1 MELQHVLQS
10 IGSIADLPGL
20 ITRLGHRAKL
30 EPIPHSA
37 WNKPGSRTFD
47 LTLVG
52 QTTDLPWF
60 AINSTQPGRDAVL
73 LARRIARR
81 GKLAVV
87 LALDSQGRQLGISVA
102 FGRAPGLR
110 VSLSTPD
117 AESLASLARLAGTPE
132 GGALAFAARAADALS
147 TEPVGR
153 RFFREFKGTLDRMAA
168 ALPEP
173 MPRADRHAVV
183 LLQLT
188 RVLFLYFI
196 QSKGWLGQR
205 NQFLAEEVDR
215 CLSRG
220 CRIHRDFL
228 RPLFFGTL
236 NQPGPDRSR
245 MARQFGAIPFLNGGL
260 FEPHVLERRYR
271 ADIPNPLWCDA
282 FDRLFERFHFT
293 VSEGTKPGSVAPDM
307 LGHVFEGVMDPDDR
321 RASGTFYTPAALVER
336 LVDAALTVVLAIRMG
351 CSEQEAERRLI
362 EQDPAAAR
370 VLDGITVLD
379 PAVGSGAF
387 LLGTLHR
394 LSVTGK
400 PSGHAERKR
409 RVLQQSLFGVDRN
422 AAAVRLAELR
432 LWLSVIA
439 DDPSNSAHAVR
450 PLPNLDCLIRQGDSL
465 FDPGGLDL
473 LSAASRQDPALIT
486 EISQVRKQVIGA
498 TGPQKRSWVRQLRQ
512 LEVRAL
518 GSSLCQA
525 EVQRSGVI
533 AGYLQLARA
542 PDLFGRQRGL
552 DRELCTG
559 LSQERAALRRLREAR
574 RRLSRQE
581 EVPWF
586 HYRSAFA
593 DVFAQGGFDLV
604 IGNPPWLRSEAIPHS
619 TRRQIAARYRWW
631 KCRGV
636 GYGKSPDL
644 AIAFLERAFDLARP
658 RGIVAMLV
666 PAKIATAGYGAE
678 ARHALASSTTLHVLA
693 NVTGTREAAFDA
705 TVYPLALIAGNA
717 TPSLNQLVR
726 TNLSYDTG
734 DRLEQ
739 TELRGGAP
747 WILKHS
753 GVQAVLV
760 DLEQQQ
766 THLAENVTCH
776 LGVKTGLNQVFLDPP
791 ADIEPMLLRWALRGR
806 DVRPFRCCPKL
817 RLLWTHDALG
827 HPLSRLPPR
836 AQAHLNQHADALRSR
851 RDFQREPFW
860 MVFRAVPAVAR
871 YRVVWSDLSRQLKAA
886 ALTTRN
892 DSQCIPLNTC
902 YVAPVASALQAHA
915 LAAWLNSTWIRAV
928 AMLSAVPAA
937 VGFFRFNAGV
947 VTALPLP
954 PAALAD
960 RNLAQLA
967 LQGRAGHPVET
978 EIDALVAHHLSLPER
993 AHRALRD
1000 ALGPCPIDHR

>member
-20 ITRLGHRAKL
+20 IARLGHSARL
-30 EPIPHSA
+30 EPIPLSA

-47 LTLVG
+47 ITLVG
-52 QTTDLPWF
+52 QTAGLPWF
-60 AINSTQPGRDAVL
+60 AITSTQPERDAVL

-81 GKLAVV
+81 GKLAIV
-87 LALDSQGRQLGISVA
+87 LALDSQGRQLGMSVA

-117 AESLASLARLAGTPE
+117 AETLASLARLAGTPE
-132 GGALAFAARAADALS
+132 GGTLAFAARAAEALS
-147 TEPVGR
+147 AEPVGR

-168 ALPEP
+168 AFPEP
-173 MPRADRHAVV
+173 MPRADRHALV

-220 CRIHRDFL
+220 RRIHRDFL

-236 NQPGPDRSR
+236 NQPWPDRSR
-245 MARQFGAIPFLNGGL
+245 MARQFGAIPFLKGGL
-260 FEPHVLERRYR
+260 FEPHGLERRYR

-293 VSEGTKPGSVAPDM
+293 VSEGTKPGCVAPDM

-321 RASGTFYTPAALVER
+321 RTSGTFYTPAALVER
-336 LVDAALTVVLAIRMG
+336 LVDAALTVVLAIRMR

-362 EQDPAAAR
+362 EQDPAAAL

-394 LSVTGK
+394 LSITGK
-400 PSGHAERKR
+400 PSNHAGRKR
-409 RVLQQSLFGVDRN
+409 RVLQQSLYGVDRN

-465 FDPGGLDL
+465 VDPHGLDL
-473 LSAASRQDPALIT
+473 LSAGSRQDPALIT
-486 EISQVRKQVIGA
+486 QISRIRKQVIGA
-498 TGPQKRSWVRQLRQ
+498 TGTKKRSWVRQLRQ

-518 GSSLCQA
+518 GISLYQA
-525 EVQRSGVI
+525 EEQRRVVI
-533 AGYLQLARA
+533 TGYLQLARA
-542 PDLFGRQRGL
+542 PDLFGRPRGL
-552 DRELCTG
+552 DREVRAG
-559 LSQERAALRRLREAR
+559 VSQERAALRRLRQAR
-574 RRLSRQE
+574 RRLSRQG

-604 IGNPPWLRSEAIPHS
+604 IGNPPWLRSEAIPPGA
-619 TRRQIAARYRWW
+619 RGQIAARYRWW
-631 KCRGV
+631 KSRGV
-636 GYGKSPDL
+636 SYGKAPDL
-644 AIAFLERAFDLARP
+644 AIAFLERAFELARP
-658 RGIVAMLV
+658 RGTVAMLV
-666 PAKIATAGYGAE
+666 PAKIATAGYGAV
-678 ARHALASSTTLHVLA
+678 ARHALASSMTLHVLA
-693 NVTGTREAAFDA
+693 NLTGTREAAFDA
-705 TVYPLALIAGNA
+705 TVYPLALVAENS
-717 TPSLNQLVR
+717 TPSVNQVVR
-726 TNLSYDTG
+726 TSLSCDTG

-739 TELRGGAP
+739 AELRGGAP
-747 WILKHS
+747 WILKHGGAQS
-753 GVQAVLV
+753 VLV
-760 DLEQQQ
+760 ELEQQP
-766 THLAENVTCH
+766 HLAENVTCH
-776 LGVKTGLNQVFLDPP
+776 LGVKTGLNQVFLNPP
-791 ADIEPMLLRWALRGR
+791 GDIEPKFLRWALRGR
-806 DVRPFRCCPKL
+806 DIKPFRCYPRV

-827 HPLSRLPPR
+827 HPLSCLPPR

-860 MVFRAVPAVAR
+860 TVFRAAPAAAQ

-902 YVAPVASALQAHA
+902 YVAPVATALQAHA

-928 AMLSAVPAA
+928 AVLGAVPAA
-937 VGFFRFNAGV
+937 GGFFRFNAAV

-954 PAALAD
+954 PAVLAD
-960 RNLAQLA
+960 RDLAQLA
-967 LQGRAGHPVET
+967 LQGRAGNTVER
-978 EIDALVAHHLSLPER
+978 EIDALVAQHLDLPER
-993 AHRALRD
+993 AQRVLRD
-1000 ALGPCPIDHR
+1000 ALGSCPIDHR